1 MARLEWDKTGERF
14 YHTGTKHG
22 VLYPMDNK
30 GAYPKGVVWNGL
42 TAVTESPD
50 GADLTKLH
58 ADDMVYAGLRAAEE
72 FKYTIESYMYPPE
85 FEACDGS
92 AEIVPGVTIGQQRR
106 LPFGFS
112 WVTSIGNDTV
122 MDDDDGYI
130 IHIAWN
136 STASPSE
143 KSYETVNDSPDA
155 ITFSW
160 ECDTTPVNVAD
171 YKPTA
176 HMEINSLKTDPAK
189 LKALEDKLYGT
200 ENTTASL
207 PTPDEVIELL
217 KAAA

>member
-1 MARLEWDKTGERF
+1 MARLEWDKTGERYF
-14 YHTGTKHG
+14 HLGTKHG
-22 VLYPMDNK
+22 VLYPMDKK
-30 GAYPKGVVWNGL
+30 GDYPKGVVWNGL

-58 ADDMVYAGLRAAEE
+58 ADDIVYAGIRAAEE
-72 FKYTIESYMYPPE
+72 FKYTIEAYMYPTE
-85 FEACDGS
+85 FEPCDGS
-92 AEIVPGVTIGQQRR
+92 AEVAPGVTIGQQRR

-122 MDDDDGYI
+122 MEDDDGYI

-160 ECDTTPVNVAD
+160 ECDTTPVTVTG

-176 HMEINSLKTDPAK
+176 HMEINSLEVDAAK
-189 LKALEDKLYGT
+189 LTAIENLLYGSDTT
-200 ENTTASL
+200 EAHL
-207 PTPDEVIELL
+207 PTPDEIIKILTD
-217 KAAA
+217 AA

>member
-1 MARLEWDKTGERF
+1 MELDCF
-14 YHTGTKHG
+14 
-22 VLYPMDNK
+22 
-30 GAYPKGVVWNGL
+30 
-42 TAVTESPD
+42 
-50 GADLTKLH
+50 
-58 ADDMVYAGLRAAEE
+58 
-72 FKYTIESYMYPPE
+72 
-85 FEACDGS
+85 
-92 AEIVPGVTIGQQRR
+92 
-106 LPFGFS
+106 
-112 WVTSIGNDTV
+112 
-122 MDDDDGYI
+122 
-130 IHIAWN
+130 
-136 STASPSE
+136 PSE

-160 ECDTTPVNVAD
+160 ECDTTPVNVAG

>member
-1 MARLEWDKTGERF
+1 MASDFL
-14 YHTGTKHG
+14 
-22 VLYPMDNK
+22 
-30 GAYPKGVVWNGL
+30 GL

-143 KSYETVNDSPDA
+143 KSYETVNA
-155 ITFSW
+155 
-160 ECDTTPVNVAD
+160 TPFFIGHCSAL
-171 YKPTA
+171 PLCFWRC
-176 HMEINSLKTDPAK
+176 SLPESAG
-189 LKALEDKLYGT
+189 LRLMPRPVPQQSHGSEAFHR
-200 ENTTASL
+200 TASS
-207 PTPDEVIELL
+207 TVS
-217 KAAA
+217 